1 MGAWLGAT
9 LESVHASVRELAVG
23 RQWLEGGT
31 HTSAL
36 GPALV
41 HPASLHGCQGL
52 GQSRSAVLCVTLG
65 KRVLLS
71 GPRVLSGKETQGPA
85 LEDLAPP
92 QEHTSFWPQGQF
104 PVLTPQGP
112 RTVEPRSSEWGRDI
126 SRPHR
131 SWVSPLCEPV
141 FRGSARGCAQCSLAH
156 AGDSMGPCRL
166 SQWPWTTDLSQPS
179 QPEGS
184 TVDWVLS
191 RAILHTAPGDLTV
204 ANLVADPPGAACTA
218 CVAGCG
224 SPGMRPRPG
233 VLSVGGPVPSSWA
246 ITCFS
251 HAALLLVGTADS
263 NQVCEH
269 TLVPP
274 VAIFSG
280 T

>member
-1 MGAWLGAT
+1 M
-9 LESVHASVRELAVG
+9 VRRWDA
-23 RQWLEGGT
+23 
-31 HTSAL
+31 HL
-36 GPALV
+36 GPGAGPGPPGLSPRVPRAWPVPLRCALCDSGQAR
-41 HPASLHGCQGL
+41 ASLWAQGPVWKGNSGSSTGGL
-52 GQSRSAVLCVTLG
+52 GT
-65 KRVLLS
+65 
-71 GPRVLSGKETQGPA
+71 T
-85 LEDLAPP
+85 

-191 RAILHTAPGDLTV
+191 RAIPHTAPGDLTV

>member
-1 MGAWLGAT
+1 M
-9 LESVHASVRELAVG
+9 G

-166 SQWPWTTDLSQPS
+166 SQWPWTRPLPALTARGVHCGLGAEQ
-179 QPEGS
+179 G
-184 TVDWVLS
+184 
-191 RAILHTAPGDLTV
+191 HTSH
-204 ANLVADPPGAACTA
+204 
-218 CVAGCG
+218 
-224 SPGMRPRPG
+224 SPGGPHSRQPCCRPPWGCVHSLCGWLWQPRDAAPAR
-233 VLSVGGPVPSSWA
+233 GPVCWGPRSQQLG
-246 ITCFS
+246 
-251 HAALLLVGTADS
+251 HYLLLTCS
-263 NQVCEH
+263 LTPCRNCRFKPS
-269 TLVPP
+269 L
-274 VAIFSG
+274 
-280 T
+280 